1 MPPLS
6 VGAGQQVLSIE
17 TTLGSGEA
25 LVAHL
30 NYARTLEEAHAL
42 LQQLRQQ
49 SAAADLE
56 ETLAYWREWSASCKY
71 TGTYQ
76 HAVTRSALALK
87 LCTFEPTGAIV
98 ASPTT
103 SLPEAIGG
111 VRNWDYRY
119 TWLRDSSFTLD
130 ALGRIGYQGEAR
142 DYFHFLHDL
151 QIQRGADLR
160 IMYSVRG
167 EQGEHLAEHE
177 LTHLEG
183 YRGSRPV
190 RVGNGAATQQQLDIY
205 GEVLS
210 AAYRYAEHEEMR
222 GHIRR
227 TAPRDLRTLAT
238 ELADFVVANWQK
250 LDRGI
255 WEVRGDSWA
264 FVYSRVMCWVA
275 LQRAGQLLEQ
285 SGSHLRGRKKW
296 LVIGQQIRDDIL
308 QKGFNEELNS
318 FVQAYDSSAL
328 DAANLRIPLSGFLEW
343 TDPRVSG
350 TVTAAKRWL
359 SGPDGLI
366 YRYRTPDLEQTL
378 VALATSHGNAGP
390 AIAIPGDA
398 GGANSAGESKA
409 GIADDGLRG
418 TEGTFLACAFW
429 LVENLCFLGRVEEA
443 RERFEALLE
452 HAGPLGLYSEELDPV
467 TGEQLGNYP
476 QAFTHIGLINS
487 AVTLQ
492 LAQEGVLS

>member
-1 MPPLS
+1 
-6 VGAGQQVLSIE
+6 
-17 TTLGSGEA
+17 
-25 LVAHL
+25 
-30 NYARTLEEAHAL
+30 
-42 LQQLRQQ
+42 
-49 SAAADLE
+49 
-56 ETLAYWREWSASCKY
+56 
-71 TGTYQ
+71 
-76 HAVTRSALALK
+76 
-87 LCTFEPTGAIV
+87 
-98 ASPTT
+98 
-103 SLPEAIGG
+103 

-160 IMYSVRG
+160 IMYGVRG

-210 AAYRYAEHEEMR
+210 AACRYAEHEEMR
-222 GHIRR
+222 GLIRR
-227 TAPRDLRTLAT
+227 TAPRDLRTLAS

-255 WEVRGDSWA
+255 WEVRGDPRA

-275 LQRAGQLLEQ
+275 LQRAGRMLEQ
-285 SGSHLRGRKKW
+285 SGSRLRDRKKW
-296 LVIGQQIRDDIL
+296 MIIGQNIRDDIL
-308 QKGFNEELNS
+308 QKGFNEELGS
-318 FVQAYDSSAL
+318 FVQAYDISAL
-328 DAANLRIPLSGFLEW
+328 DAANLRIPLSGFIEW
-343 TDPRVSG
+343 TDPRVAG
-350 TVTAAKRWL
+350 TVAATRRWL
-359 SGPDGLI
+359 GGPDGLVF
-366 YRYRTPDLEQTL
+366 RYRTVDFEQSLT
-378 VALATSHGNAGP
+378 AKAMSPQMAAPSTATTG
-390 AIAIPGDA
+390 GDDDR
-398 GGANSAGESKA
+398 GSPKA
-409 GIADDGLRG
+409 GLADDGLSG
-418 TEGTFLACAFW
+418 SEGSFLACAFW
-429 LVENLCFLGRVEEA
+429 LVENLCYLGRVEEA

-452 HAGPLGLYSEELDPV
+452 HAGPLGLYSEELDPA

-492 LAQEGVLS
+492 QAQEGILA